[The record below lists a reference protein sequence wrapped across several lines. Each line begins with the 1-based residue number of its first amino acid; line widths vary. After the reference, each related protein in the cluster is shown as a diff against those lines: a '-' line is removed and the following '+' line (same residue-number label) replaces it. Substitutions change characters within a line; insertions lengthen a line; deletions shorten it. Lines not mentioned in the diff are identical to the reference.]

1 MQDQCDSLLRK
12 GIKAATINSFQS
24 KAEQIQVIDDMVG
37 GAYKLVYVSPE
48 RFKDDTFLAAL
59 VSTER

>member
-1 MQDQCDSLLRK
+1 VQDQCDSLLRK
-12 GIKAATINSFQS
+12 GIKAATINSFQT
-24 KAEQIQVIDDMVG
+24 KAEQIQVIDEMVG
-37 GAYKLVYVSPE
+37 GEYKLVYVSPE